1 MKTRKTD
8 WRVRAAD
15 PKDDKRKY
23 RAADWIVETREVGEG
38 KDKKTERVVRC
49 SISSETPYARYMA
62 DPESGEWV
70 KALEVLGHGPGEI
83 DDTRMRDGLV
93 IQDHHYGEQIGIMD
107 KPEVKDGKI
116 CGTIRFGHS
125 QKARDIEA
133 DALDGI
139 KRNMSVGYIVNEY
152 KRDGVDAATGLPI
165 FRVTNWTP
173 YEASFVNVP
182 ADTNI
187 GVGRKADTTENRSD
201 GKTAEAGHP
210 ETKNIEAATIAAERK
225 DQMKLTAEQRQK
237 IRELASAAHVSG
249 EEVADILTS
258 ERSFEEIREELLNR
272 REKYLAELAKKPAK
286 PAEEARAVID
296 EGDKAK
302 IRQKYDFAKVLRY
315 YAEVAESKYSSIDI
329 GFEREVS
336 DELAKQT
343 GRAVQGILLPDFVG
357 NRAAANA
364 NDGGLTL
371 GTPAYNTDTAAGGI
385 TGIGGTGKDTIATML
400 LAGQFIDALVATLV
414 LREQLGAEVLTGLV
428 GNISIPKGGSIS
440 GGWVAEGSNV
450 AKKNPTFGQ
459 ITATPHTYG
468 AYVDITR
475 KLLLQSS
482 VNVQAKVLEWLMY
495 ACAAG
500 IETAAFQGAGTS
512 GAPTGL
518 CTALN
523 AAATAWSN
531 APTFDKIV
539 DLVAATKTANS
550 YKPSMKFVGNSGV
563 WAKLAKT
570 RDYEVLTDGA
580 QTPKNVGAIGG
591 SVRLLDTAT
600 NKVIGRDFV
609 EANLMPAAKL
619 LFGDFTQLSVCL
631 WSGTDIIVDPY
642 ANDTNGGLRLVA
654 LQDSDILIKRP
665 ESFALAT
672 GVHA

>member
-1 MKTRKTD
+1 MGKKKADYEPRNDGRVFREAEIVAETRDAGDGKTETI
-8 WRVRAAD
+8 VRAT
-15 PKDDKRKY
+15 
-23 RAADWIVETREVGEG
+23 V
-38 KDKKTERVVRC
+38 
-49 SISSETPYARYMA
+49 SSETPYTRFMWDEEVGARVR
-62 DPESGEWV
+62 GH
-70 KALEVLGHGPGEI
+70 EVLGHASGEI
-83 DDTRMRDGLV
+83 DESRMRDGLV
-93 IQDHHYGEQIGIMD
+93 IQDTHWGDQIGIIR
-107 KPEVKDGKI
+107 KPELKDGKLGGVI
-116 CGTIRFGHS
+116 EFGCGARAQEI
-125 QKARDIEA
+125 ARDA
-133 DALDGI
+133 AAGI
-139 KRNMSVGYIVNEY
+139 RRNMSVGYIVNEY
-152 KRDGVDAATGLPI
+152 KKVGKAEDGLPI
-165 FRVTNWTP
+165 FRVTRWTP

-187 GVGRKADTTENRSD
+187 GVGRAEVDETITQ
-201 GKTAEAGHP
+201 TAAKP
-210 ETKNIEAATIAAERK
+210 AAESTNK
-225 DQMKLTAEQRQK
+225 KGIQIMDKPNTAGYTAEQKTK
-237 IRELASAAHVSG
+237 IREMASAAHVSG
-249 EEVADILTS
+249 AEVADILTS

-286 PAEEARAVID
+286 PAAEARAVID
-296 EGDKAK
+296 DGDQKK
-302 IRQKYDFAKVLRY
+302 IRQKYDFTKVLRY
-315 YAEVAESKYSSIDI
+315 YAEVAESKFSNIDI

-357 NRAAANA
+357 NRAAANSS
-364 NDGGLTL
+364 DGSLTL
-371 GTPAYNTDTAAGGI
+371 GKPAYNTDTAAGGI
-385 TGIGGTGKDTIATML
+385 TGIGGAGKNLVENML
-400 LAGQFIDALVATLV
+400 LSGLFIDALVATLV

-482 VNVQAKVLEWLMY
+482 INVQAKVLEWLMY

-500 IETAAFQGAGTS
+500 IETAAFQGSGTS
-512 GAPTGL
+512 GAPKGL
-518 CTALN
+518 CTAISG
-523 AAATAWSN
+523 TAWDN
-531 APTFDKIV
+531 TPTFDKIV
-539 DLVAATKTANS
+539 DLIAATKIANS
-550 YKPSMKFVGNSGV
+550 YKPSMKFVGDAGV

-580 QTPKNVGAIGG
+580 ESGAKNVGAIGG
-591 SVRLLDTAT
+591 CVRLLDTAT

-609 EANLMPAAKL
+609 EANLMPGKKL

-665 ESFALAT
+665 ESFGLAT
-672 GVHA
+672 GVHD

>member
-1 MKTRKTD
+1 MKKRMID
-8 WRVRAAD
+8 RRVRAD
-15 PKDDKRKY
+15 EPKDDERKY
-23 RAADWIVETREVGEG
+23 RAAEWIVETREVGEG

-49 SISSETPYARYMA
+49 SISSETPYTRYMA

-70 KALEVLGHGPGEI
+70 KALEVLGHKPGEI
-83 DDTRMRDGLV
+83 DDTRMCDGLV
-93 IQDHHYGEQIGIMD
+93 IQDTHYGEQIGIMD

-116 CGTIRFGHS
+116 VGTIRFGHS

-152 KRDGVDAATGLPI
+152 KRDGVDAKTGLPI

-187 GVGRKADTTENRSD
+187 GVGR
-201 GKTAEAGHP
+201 AEAD
-210 ETKNIEAATIAAERK
+210 ETITRTAAKPAAESTNK
-225 DQMKLTAEQRQK
+225 KGIQIMDKPTTAGYTAEQKTK
-237 IRELASAAHVSG
+237 IREMASAAHVSG

-286 PAEEARAVID
+286 PAEAARAVID

-329 GFEREVS
+329 GFEREIS

-357 NRAAANA
+357 NRAAANQS
-364 NDGGLTL
+364 DGALTL
-371 GTPAYNTDTAAGGI
+371 GTPAYDTDPSAGGI
-385 TGIGGTGKDTIATML
+385 SGIGGAGKNIIATML
-400 LAGQFIDALVATLV
+400 LSGQFIDALVATLV

-428 GNISIPKGGSIS
+428 GNISIPKGGSIT
-440 GGWVAEGSNV
+440 GGWISSEGGNA

-495 ACAAG
+495 ACANG
-500 IETAAFQGAGTS
+500 LETAAFQGSGTAGQ
-512 GAPTGL
+512 PTGL
-518 CTALN
+518 CTAL
-523 AAATAWSN
+523 TGKAWSN
-531 APTFDKIV
+531 TPTFDKIV
-539 DLVAATKTANS
+539 DLIAATKIANS

-580 QTPKNVGAIGG
+580 ETSKNVGAIGG

-609 EANLMPAAKL
+609 EANLMPDAKL
-619 LFGDFTQLSVCL
+619 LFGDFTQLTVCL

-665 ESFALAT
+665 ESFGLAT

>member
-1 MKTRKTD
+1 MGKKKADYEPRNDGRVFREAEIVAETRDAGDGKTETI
-8 WRVRAAD
+8 VRAT
-15 PKDDKRKY
+15 
-23 RAADWIVETREVGEG
+23 V
-38 KDKKTERVVRC
+38 
-49 SISSETPYARYMA
+49 SSETPYPRLMWDEEVGARVR
-62 DPESGEWV
+62 GH
-70 KALEVLGHGPGEI
+70 EVLGHASGEI
-83 DDTRMRDGLV
+83 DESRMRDGLV
-93 IQDHHYGEQIGIMD
+93 IQDTHWGDQIGIIR
-107 KPEVKDGKI
+107 KPELKDGKLGGVI
-116 CGTIRFGHS
+116 EFGCGARAQEI
-125 QKARDIEA
+125 ARDA
-133 DALDGI
+133 AAGI
-139 KRNMSVGYIVNEY
+139 RRNMSVGYIVNEY
-152 KRDGVDAATGLPI
+152 KKVGKAEDGLPI
-165 FRVTNWTP
+165 FRVTRWTP

-187 GVGRKADTTENRSD
+187 GVGR
-201 GKTAEAGHP
+201 AEADEP
-210 ETKNIEAATIAAERK
+210 TTRTAAKPAAESTNK
-225 DQMKLTAEQRQK
+225 KGIQIMDKPTTAGYTAEQKTK
-237 IRELASAAHVSG
+237 IREMASAAHVSG
-249 EEVADILTS
+249 AEVADILTS

-286 PAEEARAVID
+286 PAAEARAVID
-296 EGDKAK
+296 DGDQKK
-302 IRQKYDFAKVLRY
+302 IRQKYDFTKVLRY
-315 YAEVAESKYSSIDI
+315 YAEVAESKFSSIDI

-357 NRAAANA
+357 NRAAANSS
-364 NDGGLTL
+364 DGSLTL
-371 GTPAYNTDTAAGGI
+371 GTPAYDTDTAAGGI
-385 TGIGGTGKDTIATML
+385 TGIGGAGKNLVENML
-400 LAGQFIDALVATLV
+400 LSGLFIDALVATLV

-500 IETAAFQGAGTS
+500 IETAAFQGSGTS
-512 GAPTGL
+512 GAPKGL
-518 CTALN
+518 CTAISG
-523 AAATAWSN
+523 TAWGN
-531 APTFDKIV
+531 TPTFDKIV
-539 DLVAATKTANS
+539 DLIAATKIANS
-550 YKPSMKFVGNSGV
+550 YKPSMKFVGDAGV

-580 QTPKNVGAIGG
+580 ESSAKNVGAIGG
-591 SVRLLDTAT
+591 SFRLLDTAT

-665 ESFALAT
+665 ESFGLAT

>member
-1 MKTRKTD
+1 MKKLLTIDIRTRAD
-8 WRVRAAD
+8 D
-15 PKDDKRKY
+15 PKQDGRLF
-23 RAADWIVETREVGEG
+23 REAEFAVETRAKENGE
-38 KDKKTERVVRC
+38 TETVVRA
-49 SISSETPYARYMA
+49 SVSSEAPYLRTCMWN
-62 DPESGEWV
+62 PEKEKYTAGY
-70 KALEVLGHGPGEI
+70 EVLGHADGEI
-83 DDTRMRDGLV
+83 DTTRMKDGLV
-93 IQDHHYGEQIGIMD
+93 IQDTHWGDQIGIIR

-116 CGTIRFGHS
+116 GGVIEFGCSERAQVIAKDAAAGIR
-125 QKARDIEA
+125 
-133 DALDGI
+133 
-139 KRNMSVGYIVNEY
+139 RNMSVGYIVNES
-152 KRDGVDAATGLPI
+152 KVVGTAEDGLPI
-165 FRVTNWTP
+165 IRVVDWTP

-182 ADTNI
+182 ADTAV
-187 GVGRKADTTENRSD
+187 GVGRSHEGNKNGGEPAAKQKGIQIMETPVKA
-201 GKTAEAGHP
+201 GY
-210 ETKNIEAATIAAERK
+210 
-225 DQMKLTAEQRQK
+225 TAEQKVK
-237 IRELASAAHVSG
+237 IREMASAAHVSG

-272 REKYLAELAKKPAK
+272 REEYLAELAKKPAK
-286 PAEEARAVID
+286 PAAEARAVID
-296 EGDKAK
+296 EGDTKK
-302 IRQKYDFAKVLRY
+302 IRQKYDFVKVLRY
-315 YAEVAESKYSSIDI
+315 YAEVAESKFSSIDI

-336 DELAKQT
+336 QELAKQT

-357 NRAAANA
+357 TRAAANA

-371 GTPAYNTDTAAGGI
+371 GTPGYADDASTGGGI
-385 TGIGGTGKDTIATML
+385 SGIGGAGKNVIETL
-400 LAGQFIDALVATLV
+400 LLSGQFIDALVATLV
-414 LREQLGAEVLTGLV
+414 LREQLGVDVLTGLV
-428 GNISIPKGGSIS
+428 GNIAIPKGGSIS

-459 ITATPHTYG
+459 IEATPHTYG

-500 IETAAFQGAGTS
+500 IETAAFQGTGSS
-512 GAPTGL
+512 GQPTGL

-523 AAATAWSN
+523 SGATAWSN

-539 DLVAATKTANS
+539 DLIAATKTANS
-550 YKPSMKFVGNSGV
+550 YKPSMKFVGNAGV

-580 QTPKNVGAIGG
+580 DTPKNVAAIGG

-600 NKVIGRDFV
+600 NKVLGRDFV

-619 LFGDFTQLSVCL
+619 LFGDFTQLAVCL

-665 ESFALAT
+665 EAFKLAT
-672 GVHA
+672 GVHS

>member
-1 MKTRKTD
+1 MGKKKADYEPRNDGRVFREAEIVAETRDAGDGKTETI
-8 WRVRAAD
+8 VRAT
-15 PKDDKRKY
+15 
-23 RAADWIVETREVGEG
+23 V
-38 KDKKTERVVRC
+38 
-49 SISSETPYARYMA
+49 SSETPYPRFMWDEEVGARVR
-62 DPESGEWV
+62 GH
-70 KALEVLGHGPGEI
+70 EVLGHASGEI
-83 DDTRMRDGLV
+83 DESRMRDGLV
-93 IQDHHYGEQIGIMD
+93 IQDTHWGDQIGIIR
-107 KPEVKDGKI
+107 KPELKDGKLGGVI
-116 CGTIRFGHS
+116 EFGCGARAQEI
-125 QKARDIEA
+125 ARDA
-133 DALDGI
+133 AAGI
-139 KRNMSVGYIVNEY
+139 RRNMSVGYIVNEY
-152 KRDGVDAATGLPI
+152 KKVGKAEDGLPI
-165 FRVTNWTP
+165 FRVTRWTP

-187 GVGRKADTTENRSD
+187 GVGRAEVDETITR
-201 GKTAEAGHP
+201 TAAKP
-210 ETKNIEAATIAAERK
+210 AAESTNK
-225 DQMKLTAEQRQK
+225 KGIQIMDKPNTAGYTAEQKTK
-237 IRELASAAHVSG
+237 IREMASAAHVSG
-249 EEVADILTS
+249 AEVADILTS

-286 PAEEARAVID
+286 PAAEARAVID
-296 EGDKAK
+296 DGDQKK
-302 IRQKYDFAKVLRY
+302 IRQKYDFTKVLRY
-315 YAEVAESKYSSIDI
+315 YAEVAESKFSNIDI

-357 NRAAANA
+357 NRAAANSS
-364 NDGGLTL
+364 DGSLTL

-385 TGIGGTGKDTIATML
+385 TGIGGAGKNLVENML
-400 LAGQFIDALVATLV
+400 LSGLFIDALVATLV

-440 GGWVAEGSNV
+440 GGWVAEGSN
-450 AKKNPTFGQ
+450 ASKKNPTFGQ

-500 IETAAFQGAGTS
+500 IETAAFQGSGTN
-512 GAPTGL
+512 GAPKGL
-518 CTALN
+518 CTAISG
-523 AAATAWSN
+523 TAWGN

-539 DLVAATKTANS
+539 DLIAATKIANS
-550 YKPSMKFVGNSGV
+550 YKPSMKFVGDAGV

-580 QTPKNVGAIGG
+580 VSGAKNVGAIGG
-591 SVRLLDTAT
+591 CVRLLDTAT

-665 ESFALAT
+665 ESFGLAT

>member
-1 MKTRKTD
+1 MKKRTIDR
-8 WRVRAAD
+8 RVRAD
-15 PKDDKRKY
+15 EPKDDKRKY
-23 RAADWIVETREVGEG
+23 RAAEWIVETREVGEG

-49 SISSETPYARYMA
+49 SISSETPYARYMT

-70 KALEVLGHGPGEI
+70 KALEVLGHKPEEI
-83 DDTRMRDGLV
+83 DDSRMKDGLV
-93 IQDHHYGEQIGIMD
+93 IQDTHCGEQIGIMD

-116 CGTIRFGHS
+116 VGTIRFGHS

-152 KRDGVDAATGLPI
+152 KRDGVDEKTGLPI

-187 GVGRKADTTENRSD
+187 GVGR
-201 GKTAEAGHP
+201 AEAD
-210 ETKNIEAATIAAERK
+210 ETITRTAAKPAAESTTK
-225 DQMKLTAEQRQK
+225 KGIQIMDKPTTAGYTAEQKTK
-237 IRELASAAHVSG
+237 IREMASAAHVSG

-286 PAEEARAVID
+286 PAEESRAVID

-315 YAEVAESKYSSIDI
+315 YAEVAESKFSSIDI
-329 GFEREVS
+329 GFEREIS

-357 NRAAANA
+357 NRAAANQS
-364 NDGGLTL
+364 DGTLTL
-371 GTPAYNTDTAAGGI
+371 GTPAYDTDSSAGGI
-385 TGIGGTGKDTIATML
+385 TGIGGAGKNIIATML
-400 LAGQFIDALVATLV
+400 LSGQFIDALVATLV

-428 GNISIPKGGSIS
+428 GNISIPKGGSIT
-440 GGWVAEGSNV
+440 GGWISSEGGNA

-495 ACAAG
+495 ACANG
-500 IETAAFQGAGTS
+500 LETAAFQGSGTAGQ
-512 GAPTGL
+512 PTGL
-518 CTALN
+518 CTAL
-523 AAATAWSN
+523 TGKAWSN

-539 DLVAATKTANS
+539 DLIAATKIANS

-580 QTPKNVGAIGG
+580 ETPKNVGAVGG

-609 EANLMPAAKL
+609 EANLMPDAKL
-619 LFGDFTQLSVCL
+619 LFGDFTQLTVCL

-665 ESFALAT
+665 ESFGLAT

>member
-1 MKTRKTD
+1 MKKRTIDR
-8 WRVRAAD
+8 RVRAD
-15 PKDDKRKY
+15 EPKDDKRKY
-23 RAADWIVETREVGEG
+23 RAADWIVETREVGDG

-49 SISSETPYARYMA
+49 SISSETPYTRYMA
-62 DPESGEWV
+62 DPESGEWM
-70 KALEVLGHGPGEI
+70 KALEVLGHKPGEI

-93 IQDHHYGEQIGIMD
+93 IQDTHYGEQIGIMD

-116 CGTIRFGHS
+116 VGTIRFGHS

-139 KRNMSVGYIVNEY
+139 KRNMSVGYIVNKY
-152 KRDGVDAATGLPI
+152 KRDGVDAKTGLPI

-187 GVGRKADTTENRSD
+187 GVGR
-201 GKTAEAGHP
+201 AEAD
-210 ETKNIEAATIAAERK
+210 ETTTRMAAKPAAESTNK
-225 DQMKLTAEQRQK
+225 KGIQIMDKPTTAGYTAEQKTK
-237 IRELASAAHVSG
+237 IREMASAAHVSG

-272 REKYLAELAKKPAK
+272 REKYLAELAKKPPK
-286 PAEEARAVID
+286 PAAEARAVID

-357 NRAAANA
+357 NRAAANPS
-364 NDGGLTL
+364 DGSLTL
-371 GTPAYNTDTAAGGI
+371 GTPAYNTDTSAGGI

-400 LAGQFIDALVATLV
+400 LTGQFIDALVATLV

-440 GGWVAEGSNV
+440 GGWVSEGSNV

-459 ITATPHTYG
+459 IPATPHTYG

-482 VNVQAKVLEWLMY
+482 INVQAKVLEWLMY

-500 IETAAFQGAGTS
+500 IETAAFQGTGTS

-518 CTALN
+518 CTALTG
-523 AAATAWSN
+523 TAWSN
-531 APTFDKIV
+531 TPTFDKIV
-539 DLVAATKTANS
+539 DLIAATKTANS
-550 YKPSMKFVGNSGV
+550 YKPSMKFVGNAGV

-580 QTPKNVGAIGG
+580 DTPKNVGAIGG
-591 SVRLLDTAT
+591 SVRLLDTTT

-609 EANLMPAAKL
+609 EANLMPNAKL

-642 ANDTNGGLRLVA
+642 ANSTNGGLRVVA

-665 ESFALAT
+665 ESFGLAT

>member
-1 MKTRKTD
+1 MKKRTIDR
-8 WRVRAAD
+8 RVRAD
-15 PKDDKRKY
+15 EPKDDKRKY
-23 RAADWIVETREVGEG
+23 RAAEWIVETREVGEG

-49 SISSETPYARYMA
+49 SISSETPYVRYMA

-70 KALEVLGHGPGEI
+70 KALEVLGHKPGEI

-93 IQDHHYGEQIGIMD
+93 IQDTHYGEQIGIMD

-116 CGTIRFGHS
+116 VGTLRFGHS

-152 KRDGVDAATGLPI
+152 KRDGVDEKTGLPI

-187 GVGRKADTTENRSD
+187 GVGR
-201 GKTAEAGHP
+201 AEAD
-210 ETKNIEAATIAAERK
+210 ETITRTAAKPAAESTNK
-225 DQMKLTAEQRQK
+225 KGIQIMDKPTTAGYTAEQKMK
-237 IRELASAAHVSG
+237 IREMASATHVSG

-343 GRAVQGILLPDFVG
+343 GRAVQGILLPDFIG

-385 TGIGGTGKDTIATML
+385 AGIGGAGKNVIETLL
-400 LAGQFIDALVATLV
+400 LAGQFIEALVVALV

-428 GNISIPKGGSIS
+428 GNVAIPKGGSIS
-440 GGWVAEGSNV
+440 GGWVTEGQN
-450 AKKNPTFGQ
+450 APKKNPTLGQ
-459 ITATPHTYG
+459 ITAMPHTYG

-475 KLLLQSS
+475 RLLLQSS
-482 VNVQAKVLEWLMY
+482 FDVQAKILQWLMY
-495 ACAAG
+495 ACANG
-500 IETAAFQGAGTS
+500 LESAAFQGT
-512 GAPTGL
+512 GADGQPKGL
-518 CTALN
+518 CTAL
-523 AAATAWSN
+523 TGMAWGN

-539 DLVAATKTANS
+539 DLIAAAKTANS
-550 YKPSMKFVGNSGV
+550 YKPSMKFVGDAGV

-580 QTPKNVGAIGG
+580 ASDAKNVGAIGG

-600 NKVIGRDFV
+600 NKLIGRDFV
-609 EANLMPAAKL
+609 EANLMPAKKL
-619 LFGDFTQLSVCL
+619 LFGDFTQLTVCL

-642 ANDTNGGLRLVA
+642 ANSTNGGLRLVA

-665 ESFALAT
+665 ESFGLAT

>member
-1 MKTRKTD
+1 MKKKKIDLRF
-8 WRVRAAD
+8 RADETPPDA
-15 PKDDKRKY
+15 RTF
-23 RAADWIVETREVGEG
+23 REAEFAVETRDAGDG
-38 KDKKTERVVRC
+38 KTVTVVHATV
-49 SISSETPYARYMA
+49 SSEAPYHRYAMWDEA
-62 DPESGEWV
+62 DECWREGY
-70 KALEVLGHGPGEI
+70 EVLGHGEGEI
-83 DDTRMRDGLV
+83 DNSRMKDGLI
-93 IQDHHYGEQIGIMD
+93 IQDTHHGDQIGIIR

-116 CGTIRFGHS
+116 GGVIEFSCSDRAQVIAKDAAAGIR
-125 QKARDIEA
+125 
-133 DALDGI
+133 
-139 KRNMSVGYIVNEY
+139 RNMSVGYVVNKTKKVGKAE
-152 KRDGVDAATGLPI
+152 DGLPI

-182 ADTNI
+182 ADAGV
-187 GVGRKADTTENRSD
+187 GVGRSAQNELNDTKDKGR
-201 GKTAEAGHP
+201 
-210 ETKNIEAATIAAERK
+210 TKMATPTNAY
-225 DQMKLTAEQRQK
+225 TAEQKTK
-237 IRELASAAHVSG
+237 IREMASAAHVSG

-286 PAEEARAVID
+286 PAEESRAVID
-296 EGDKAK
+296 EGDQKK
-302 IRQKYDFAKVLRY
+302 IRQKYDFVKVLRY

-329 GFEREVS
+329 GFEREIS
-336 DELAKQT
+336 AELAKQT

-371 GTPAYNTDTAAGGI
+371 GTPAYNTDTSAGGI
-385 TGIGGTGKDTIATML
+385 TGIGGAGKNVIETL
-400 LAGQFIDALVATLV
+400 LLSGQFIDALVATLV
-414 LREQLGAEVLTGLV
+414 LREQLGADVLTGLV
-428 GNISIPKGGSIS
+428 GNIAIPKGGSIS

-459 ITATPHTYG
+459 IEATPHTYG

-475 KLLLQSS
+475 KLLLQNS

-523 AAATAWSN
+523 SAATAWSN

-539 DLVAATKTANS
+539 DLIAATKTANS

-580 QTPKNVGAIGG
+580 DTPKNVGAIGG

-619 LFGDFTQLSVCL
+619 LFGDFTQLAVCL

-665 ESFALAT
+665 EAFALAT
-672 GVHA
+672 GVHS

>member
-1 MKTRKTD
+1 MKTRKID
-8 WRVRAAD
+8 LRFRADETPPDA
-15 PKDDKRKY
+15 RTF
-23 RAADWIVETREVGEG
+23 REAEFAVETRDAGDG
-38 KDKKTERVVRC
+38 KTVTVVHATV
-49 SISSETPYARYMA
+49 SSEAPYHRYAMWDEA
-62 DPESGEWV
+62 DECWREGY
-70 KALEVLGHGPGEI
+70 EVLGHGEGEI
-83 DDTRMRDGLV
+83 DNSRMKDGLI
-93 IQDHHYGEQIGIMD
+93 IQDTHRGDQIGIIR

-116 CGTIRFGHS
+116 GGVIEFSCSDRAQVIAKDAAAGIR
-125 QKARDIEA
+125 
-133 DALDGI
+133 
-139 KRNMSVGYIVNEY
+139 RNMSVGYVVNKTKKVGKAE
-152 KRDGVDAATGLPI
+152 DGLPI
-165 FRVTNWTP
+165 FRVTSWTP

-182 ADTNI
+182 ADTRV
-187 GVGRKADTTENRSD
+187 GVGRSHEEKKNGGEPAAKQKGIQIMETPTKA
-201 GKTAEAGHP
+201 GF
-210 ETKNIEAATIAAERK
+210 
-225 DQMKLTAEQRQK
+225 TAEQKTK
-237 IRELASAAHVSG
+237 IREMASAAHVSG

-272 REKYLAELAKKPAK
+272 REKYLEELAKKPAK
-286 PAEEARAVID
+286 PADGSRAVID
-296 EGDKAK
+296 EGDQKK

-329 GFEREVS
+329 AFEREIS

-371 GTPAYNTDTAAGGI
+371 GTPAYNTDTSAGGI

-428 GNISIPKGGSIS
+428 GNISIPKGGSIT
-440 GGWVAEGSNV
+440 GGWISAEGGNA

-500 IETAAFQGAGTS
+500 IETAAFQGAGTN

-518 CTALN
+518 CTALTG
-523 AAATAWSN
+523 TAWSN

-539 DLVAATKTANS
+539 DLIAATKTANS
-550 YKPSMKFVGNSGV
+550 YKPSMKFVGNAGV

-570 RDYEVLTDGA
+570 RDYEVLTDGSS
-580 QTPKNVGAIGG
+580 TPKNVGAIGG

-665 ESFALAT
+665 ESFGLAT

>member
-93 IQDHHYGEQIGIMD
+93 IQDDHYGEQIGIMD

-187 GVGRKADTTENRSD
+187 GVGR
-201 GKTAEAGHP
+201 AEADEP
-210 ETKNIEAATIAAERK
+210 TTRTAAKPAAESTNK
-225 DQMKLTAEQRQK
+225 KGIQIMDKPTTAGYTADQKTK
-237 IRELASAAHVSG
+237 IREMASAAHVSG

-272 REKYLAELAKKPAK
+272 REKYLVELAKKPAK
-286 PAEEARAVID
+286 PAAEARAVID
-296 EGDKAK
+296 EGDQKK

-329 GFEREVS
+329 AFEREIS

-385 TGIGGTGKDTIATML
+385 TGIGGAGKNLIETL
-400 LAGQFIDALVATLV
+400 LLSGQFIDALVATLV

-450 AKKNPTFGQ
+450 AKKNPTSGQ

-482 VNVQAKVLEWLMY
+482 VNVQAKVLEWLLY

-531 APTFDKIV
+531 EPTFDKIV

-550 YKPSMKFVGNSGV
+550 YKPSMKFVGNAGV

-672 GVHA
+672 GVHD

>member
-1 MKTRKTD
+1 MKKRTIDR
-8 WRVRAAD
+8 RIRAD
-15 PKDDKRKY
+15 EPKDDKRKY

-49 SISSETPYARYMA
+49 SISSETPYTRYMA

-70 KALEVLGHGPGEI
+70 KALEVLGHKPGEI

-93 IQDHHYGEQIGIMD
+93 IQDTHYGEQIGIMD

-116 CGTIRFGHS
+116 VGTIRFGHS

-152 KRDGVDAATGLPI
+152 KRDGVDEKTGLPI

-187 GVGRKADTTENRSD
+187 GVGR
-201 GKTAEAGHP
+201 AEADEP
-210 ETKNIEAATIAAERK
+210 TTRTAAKPAAESTNK
-225 DQMKLTAEQRQK
+225 KGIQIMDKPTTAGYTAEQKTK
-237 IRELASAAHVSG
+237 IREMASAAHVSG

-286 PAEEARAVID
+286 PAAEARAVID

-357 NRAAANA
+357 NRAAANPS
-364 NDGGLTL
+364 DGTLTL
-371 GTPAYNTDTAAGGI
+371 GTPAYNTDTSAGGI

-400 LAGQFIDALVATLV
+400 LSGQFIDALVATLV
-414 LREQLGAEVLTGLV
+414 LREQLGAEVMTGLV

-440 GGWVAEGSNV
+440 GGWVSEGNNV

-459 ITATPHTYG
+459 IPATPHTYG

-482 VNVQAKVLEWLMY
+482 INVQAKVLEWLMY

-518 CTALN
+518 CTALTG
-523 AAATAWSN
+523 TAWSN

-539 DLVAATKTANS
+539 DLIAATKTANS
-550 YKPSMKFVGNSGV
+550 YKPSMKFVGNAGV

-580 QTPKNVGAIGG
+580 DTPKNVGAIGG

-609 EANLMPAAKL
+609 EANLMPNAKL
-619 LFGDFTQLSVCL
+619 LFGDFTQLAVCL

-665 ESFALAT
+665 ESFGLAT

>member
-1 MKTRKTD
+1 MKKRTIDR
-8 WRVRAAD
+8 RIRAD
-15 PKDDKRKY
+15 EPKDDKRKY

-49 SISSETPYARYMA
+49 SISSETPYTRYMA

-70 KALEVLGHGPGEI
+70 KALEVLGHKPGEI

-93 IQDHHYGEQIGIMD
+93 IQDTHYGEQIGIMD

-116 CGTIRFGHS
+116 VGTIRFGHS

-139 KRNMSVGYIVNEY
+139 KRNMSVGYIMNEY
-152 KRDGVDAATGLPI
+152 KRDGMDAKTGLPI

-187 GVGRKADTTENRSD
+187 GVGR
-201 GKTAEAGHP
+201 AEADEP
-210 ETKNIEAATIAAERK
+210 TTRTAAKPAAESTNK
-225 DQMKLTAEQRQK
+225 KGIQIMDKPTTAGYTAEQKTK
-237 IRELASAAHVSG
+237 IREMASAAHVSG

-286 PAEEARAVID
+286 PAAEARAVID
-296 EGDKAK
+296 EDDKAK

-357 NRAAANA
+357 NRAAANPS
-364 NDGGLTL
+364 DGTLTL
-371 GTPAYNTDTAAGGI
+371 GTPAYNTDTSAGGI

-400 LAGQFIDALVATLV
+400 LSGQFIDALVATLV
-414 LREQLGAEVLTGLV
+414 LREQLGAEVMTGLV

-440 GGWVAEGSNV
+440 GGWVSEGSNV

-459 ITATPHTYG
+459 IPATPHTYG

-482 VNVQAKVLEWLMY
+482 INVQAKVLEWLMY

-500 IETAAFQGAGTS
+500 IETAAFQGTGTS

-518 CTALN
+518 CTALTG
-523 AAATAWSN
+523 TAWSN

-539 DLVAATKTANS
+539 DLIAATKTANS
-550 YKPSMKFVGNSGV
+550 YKPSMKFVGNAGV

-580 QTPKNVGAIGG
+580 ETPKNVGAIGG

-609 EANLMPAAKL
+609 EANLMPNAKL
-619 LFGDFTQLSVCL
+619 LFGDFTQLAVCL

-665 ESFALAT
+665 ESFGLAT

>member
-1 MKTRKTD
+1 MKKITIDGRI
-8 WRVRAAD
+8 RAD
-15 PKDDKRKY
+15 EPKDDKRKY

-38 KDKKTERVVRC
+38 NDKKTERVVRC
-49 SISSETPYARYMA
+49 SISSETPYTRYMA

-70 KALEVLGHGPGEI
+70 KALEVLGHKPGEI

-93 IQDHHYGEQIGIMD
+93 IQDTHYGEQIGIMD

-152 KRDGVDAATGLPI
+152 KRDGVDAKTGLPI

-187 GVGRKADTTENRSD
+187 GVGR
-201 GKTAEAGHP
+201 AEADEP
-210 ETKNIEAATIAAERK
+210 TTRTAAKPAAESTNK
-225 DQMKLTAEQRQK
+225 KGIQIMDKPTTAGYTAEQKTK
-237 IRELASAAHVSG
+237 IREMASAAHVSG

-272 REKYLAELAKKPAK
+272 REKYLAELAKKPTM
-286 PAEEARAVID
+286 PAAEARAVID
-296 EGDKAK
+296 EGDKKK

-315 YAEVAESKYSSIDI
+315 YADVAESKFSSIDI

-357 NRAAANA
+357 NRAAANES
-364 NDGGLTL
+364 DGSLTL

-400 LAGQFIDALVATLV
+400 LSGQFIDALVATLV

-440 GGWVAEGSNV
+440 GGWVAEGSN
-450 AKKNPTFGQ
+450 ASKKNPTFGQ

-500 IETAAFQGAGTS
+500 IETAAFQGSGTS
-512 GAPTGL
+512 GAPKGL
-518 CTALN
+518 CTAISG
-523 AAATAWSN
+523 TAWGN
-531 APTFDKIV
+531 TPTFDKIV
-539 DLVAATKTANS
+539 DLIAATKIANS
-550 YKPSMKFVGNSGV
+550 YKPSMKFVGDAGV

-570 RDYEVLTDGA
+570 RDFEVLTDGA
-580 QTPKNVGAIGG
+580 ADGAKNVGAIGG
-591 SVRLLDTAT
+591 CVRLLDTAT

-609 EANLMPAAKL
+609 EANLMPEKKL
-619 LFGDFTQLSVCL
+619 LFGDFTQLTVCL

-665 ESFALAT
+665 ESFGLAT

>member
-1 MKTRKTD
+1 MKKRTIDR
-8 WRVRAAD
+8 RVRAD
-15 PKDDKRKY
+15 EPKDDKRKY
-23 RAADWIVETREVGEG
+23 RTAEWIVETREVGEG

-49 SISSETPYARYMA
+49 SISSETPYTRYMA

-70 KALEVLGHGPGEI
+70 KALEVLGHKPGEI

-93 IQDHHYGEQIGIMD
+93 IQDTHYGEQIGIMD

-116 CGTIRFGHS
+116 VGTIRFGHS

-152 KRDGVDAATGLPI
+152 KRDGVDAKTGLPI

-187 GVGRKADTTENRSD
+187 GVGR
-201 GKTAEAGHP
+201 AEAD
-210 ETKNIEAATIAAERK
+210 ETITRTAAKPAAESTNK
-225 DQMKLTAEQRQK
+225 KGIQIMDKPTTAGYTAEQKTK
-237 IRELASAAHVSG
+237 IREMASAAHVSG

-286 PAEEARAVID
+286 PADEARAVID
-296 EGDKAK
+296 EGDQKK

-343 GRAVQGILLPDFVG
+343 GRAAQGILLPDFVG
-357 NRAAANA
+357 NRAAANPS
-364 NDGGLTL
+364 DGTLTL
-371 GTPAYNTDTAAGGI
+371 GTPAYNTDTSAGGI
-385 TGIGGTGKDTIATML
+385 SGIGGAGKNLIETL
-400 LAGQFIDALVATLV
+400 LLSGQFIDALVATLV

-523 AAATAWSN
+523 SAATAWSN

-550 YKPSMKFVGNSGV
+550 YKPSMKFVGNAGV

-580 QTPKNVGAIGG
+580 TTPKNVGAIGG

-609 EANLMPAAKL
+609 EANLMPNAKL
-619 LFGDFTQLSVCL
+619 LFGDFTQLAVCL
-631 WSGTDIIVDPY
+631 WSGTDIVVDPY

-665 ESFALAT
+665 ESFGLAT
-672 GVHA
+672 GVNA

>member
-1 MKTRKTD
+1 MKKLKIDLRF
-8 WRVRAAD
+8 RAND
-15 PKDDKRKY
+15 PQKDGRTF
-23 RAADWIVETREVGEG
+23 REAEFAVETRAKENGE
-38 KDKKTERVVRC
+38 TETVVRA
-49 SISSETPYARYMA
+49 SVSSEAPYLRYAMW
-62 DPESGEWV
+62 DEEEREYV
-70 KALEVLGHGPGEI
+70 KGYEVLGHKDGEI
-83 DDTRMRDGLV
+83 DTSRMKDGLV
-93 IQDHHYGEQIGIMD
+93 IQDTHWGDQIGIIR

-116 CGTIRFGHS
+116 GGVIEFGCSERAQVIAKDAAAGIR
-125 QKARDIEA
+125 
-133 DALDGI
+133 
-139 KRNMSVGYIVNEY
+139 RNMSVGYIVNKTE
-152 KRDGVDAATGLPI
+152 KVGKAKDGLPI

-187 GVGRKADTTENRSD
+187 GVGRQADTTENRNG
-201 GKTAEAGHP
+201 GKPADADNP
-210 ETKNIEAATIAAERK
+210 ETKNTEAATIAARSKE
-225 DQMKLTAEQRQK
+225 QMKLTAEQRQK

-272 REKYLAELAKKPAK
+272 REKYLEELAKKPAK
-286 PAEEARAVID
+286 PANEARAVID

-302 IRQKYDFAKVLRY
+302 IKKRYDFVKVLRY
-315 YAEVAESKYSSIDI
+315 LADVAKGERPDVDI

-371 GTPAYNTDTAAGGI
+371 GTPGYADDASTGGGI
-385 TGIGGTGKDTIATML
+385 SGIGGAGKNVIATML
-400 LAGQFIDALVATLV
+400 LSGQFIDALVATLV

-428 GNISIPKGGSIS
+428 GNIAIPKGGSIS

-459 ITATPHTYG
+459 IEATPHTYG

-523 AAATAWSN
+523 SAATAWSN

-539 DLVAATKTANS
+539 DLIAATKTANA

-580 QTPKNVGAIGG
+580 STPKNVGAIGG

-619 LFGDFTQLSVCL
+619 IFGDFTQLAVCL

-665 ESFALAT
+665 EAFALAT
-672 GVHA
+672 GVHS

>member
-1 MKTRKTD
+1 MKKRTIDR
-8 WRVRAAD
+8 RFRAD
-15 PKDDKRKY
+15 EPNDDKRKY
-23 RAADWIVETREVGEG
+23 RAAEWNVETREVGEG

-49 SISSETPYARYMA
+49 SISSETPYVRYME

-70 KALEVLGHGPGEI
+70 KALEVLGHKPEEI
-83 DDTRMRDGLV
+83 DNTRMRDGLV
-93 IQDHHYGEQIGIMD
+93 IQDTHHGEQIGIMD
-107 KPEVKDGKI
+107 KPEIKDGKI
-116 CGTIRFGHS
+116 VGTIRFGHS

-152 KRDGVDAATGLPI
+152 KRDGVDEKTGLPI

-173 YEASFVNVP
+173 YEASFVNCP

-187 GVGRKADTTENRSD
+187 GVGRQASTTENRNGTPAGA
-201 GKTAEAGHP
+201 GKP
-210 ETKNIEAATIAAERK
+210 ETTTTTTAPAVGER
-225 DQMKLTAEQRQK
+225 QNTMKLTAEQRQK

-286 PAEEARAVID
+286 PAEESRAVID

-302 IRQKYDFAKVLRY
+302 IRKQYDFVKVLRY
-315 YAEVAESKYSSIDI
+315 FAEMSESKTSSIDI
-329 GFEREVS
+329 GFEREIS
-336 DELAKQT
+336 DELARQT
-343 GRAVQGILLPDFVG
+343 GRAVQGILLPDFI
-357 NRAAANA
+357 RSAANPS
-364 NDGGLTL
+364 DGGLTF
-371 GTPAYNTDTAAGGI
+371 GTPAYNTDTSAGGI
-385 TGIGGTGKDTIATML
+385 TGIGGAGKNLVETL
-400 LAGQFIDALVATLV
+400 LLSGQFIEALVATLV
-414 LREQLGAEVLTGLV
+414 LRGELGAEVLSGLV

-440 GGWVAEGSNV
+440 GGWISAEGGN
-450 AKKNPTFGQ
+450 APKKNPTVGQ

-475 KLLLQSS
+475 KLLQQSS
-482 VNVQAKVLEWLMY
+482 INVQAKVLGWLMY
-495 ACAAG
+495 ACANG
-500 IETAAFQGAGTS
+500 LETAAFQGTGSS
-512 GAPTGL
+512 GQPTGL

-523 AAATAWSN
+523 SGATAWSN
-531 APTFDKIV
+531 APTFDKII
-539 DLVAATKTANS
+539 DLIAATKTANS

-570 RDYEVLTDGA
+570 RDFEILTDGA
-580 QTPKNVGAIGG
+580 DTPKNVAAIGG

-600 NKVIGRDFV
+600 NKIVGRDFV
-609 EANLMPAAKL
+609 EANLMPSAKL
-619 LFGDFTQLSVCL
+619 LFGDFTQLCVCL
-631 WSGTDIIVDPY
+631 WSGTDIVIDPY
-642 ANDTNGGLRLVA
+642 ANSISGGLRLVA

-672 GVHA
+672 GVHS

>member
-23 RAADWIVETREVGEG
+23 RAAEWIVETREVGEG

-93 IQDHHYGEQIGIMD
+93 IQDTHYGEQIGIMD

-152 KRDGVDAATGLPI
+152 KRDGVDAKTGLPI

-187 GVGRKADTTENRSD
+187 GVGR
-201 GKTAEAGHP
+201 AEADEP
-210 ETKNIEAATIAAERK
+210 TTRTAAKPAAESTNK
-225 DQMKLTAEQRQK
+225 KGIQIMDKPTTAGYTAEQKTK
-237 IRELASAAHVSG
+237 IREMASAAHVSG

-286 PAEEARAVID
+286 PAAEARAVID
-296 EGDKAK
+296 EGDQKK

-329 GFEREVS
+329 AFEREIS

-385 TGIGGTGKDTIATML
+385 TGIGGAGKNLIETL
-400 LAGQFIDALVATLV
+400 LLSGQFIDALVATLV

-482 VNVQAKVLEWLMY
+482 VNVQAKVLEWLLY

-523 AAATAWSN
+523 SAATAWSN

-539 DLVAATKTANS
+539 DLVAAVKTANA

>member
-1 MKTRKTD
+1 MKKRTIDR
-8 WRVRAAD
+8 RIRAD
-15 PKDDKRKY
+15 EPKDDKRKY

-49 SISSETPYARYMA
+49 SISSETPYTRYMA

-70 KALEVLGHGPGEI
+70 KALEVLGHKPGEI

-93 IQDHHYGEQIGIMD
+93 IQDTHYGEQIGIMD
-107 KPEVKDGKI
+107 KPQVKDGKI
-116 CGTIRFGHS
+116 VGTIRFGHS

-152 KRDGVDAATGLPI
+152 KRDGVDEKTGLPI

-187 GVGRKADTTENRSD
+187 GVGR
-201 GKTAEAGHP
+201 AEAD
-210 ETKNIEAATIAAERK
+210 ETTTRTAAKPAAESTNK
-225 DQMKLTAEQRQK
+225 KGIQIMDKPTTAGYTAEQKTK
-237 IRELASAAHVSG
+237 IREMASAAHVSG

-286 PAEEARAVID
+286 PAAEARAVID

-357 NRAAANA
+357 NRAAANPS
-364 NDGGLTL
+364 DGTLTL
-371 GTPAYNTDTAAGGI
+371 GTPAYNTDTSAGGI

-400 LAGQFIDALVATLV
+400 LSGQFIDALVATLV

-440 GGWVAEGSNV
+440 GGWVSEGSNV

-482 VNVQAKVLEWLMY
+482 INVQAKVLEWLMY

-518 CTALN
+518 CTALTG
-523 AAATAWSN
+523 TAWSN

-539 DLVAATKTANS
+539 DLIAATKTANS

-580 QTPKNVGAIGG
+580 DTPKNVGAIGG

-609 EANLMPAAKL
+609 EANLMPNAKL
-619 LFGDFTQLSVCL
+619 LFGDFTQLAVCL

-665 ESFALAT
+665 ESFGLAT

>member
-1 MKTRKTD
+1 MKKRTIDR
-8 WRVRAAD
+8 RIRAD
-15 PKDDKRKY
+15 EPKDDKRKY

-38 KDKKTERVVRC
+38 NDKKTERVVRC
-49 SISSETPYARYMA
+49 SISSETPYTRYMA

-70 KALEVLGHGPGEI
+70 KALEVLGHKPGEI

-93 IQDHHYGEQIGIMD
+93 IQDTHYGEQIGIMD

-152 KRDGVDAATGLPI
+152 KRDGVDAKTGLPI

-187 GVGRKADTTENRSD
+187 GVGR
-201 GKTAEAGHP
+201 AEADEP
-210 ETKNIEAATIAAERK
+210 TTRTAAKPAAESTNK
-225 DQMKLTAEQRQK
+225 KGIQIMDKPTTAGYTAEQKTK
-237 IRELASAAHVSG
+237 IREMASAAHVSG

-272 REKYLAELAKKPAK
+272 REKYLAELAKKPTR
-286 PAEEARAVID
+286 PAAEARAVID
-296 EGDKAK
+296 EGDKKK

-315 YAEVAESKYSSIDI
+315 YADVAESKFSSIDI

-357 NRAAANA
+357 NRAEANA
-364 NDGGLTL
+364 SDGGLTL

-385 TGIGGTGKDTIATML
+385 TGIGGAGKNVIETL
-400 LAGQFIDALVATLV
+400 LLSGQFIDALVATLV

-440 GGWVAEGSNV
+440 GGWVAEGSN
-450 AKKNPTFGQ
+450 ASKKNPTFGQ

-500 IETAAFQGAGTS
+500 IETAAFQGSGTS
-512 GAPTGL
+512 GAPKGL
-518 CTALN
+518 CTAISG
-523 AAATAWSN
+523 TAWGN
-531 APTFDKIV
+531 TPTFDKIV
-539 DLVAATKTANS
+539 DLIAATKIANS
-550 YKPSMKFVGNSGV
+550 YKPSMKFVGDAGV

-570 RDYEVLTDGA
+570 RDFEVLTDGA
-580 QTPKNVGAIGG
+580 ETPKNVGAIGG

-609 EANLMPAAKL
+609 EANLMPEKKL
-619 LFGDFTQLSVCL
+619 LFGDFTQLTVCL

-665 ESFALAT
+665 ESFGLAT
-672 GVHA
+672 NVHS

>member
-1 MKTRKTD
+1 MKKRTIDR
-8 WRVRAAD
+8 RVRAD
-15 PKDDKRKY
+15 EPKDDKRKY
-23 RAADWIVETREVGEG
+23 RAAEWIVETREVGEG

-70 KALEVLGHGPGEI
+70 KALEVLGHKPGEI

-93 IQDHHYGEQIGIMD
+93 IQDTHYGEQIGIMD

-116 CGTIRFGHS
+116 VGTIRFGHS

-152 KRDGVDAATGLPI
+152 KRDGVDAKTGLPI

-187 GVGRKADTTENRSD
+187 GVGR
-201 GKTAEAGHP
+201 AEAD
-210 ETKNIEAATIAAERK
+210 ETITRTAAKPAAESTNK
-225 DQMKLTAEQRQK
+225 KGIQIMDKPTTAGYTAEQKTK
-237 IRELASAAHVSG
+237 IREMASAAHVSG

-272 REKYLAELAKKPAK
+272 REKYLAELAKKPAT
-286 PAEEARAVID
+286 PAAEARAVID

-315 YAEVAESKYSSIDI
+315 YADVAESKFSSIDI

-357 NRAAANA
+357 NRAAANPS
-364 NDGGLTL
+364 DGSLTL

-440 GGWVAEGSNV
+440 GGWVSEGNNV

-459 ITATPHTYG
+459 IPATPHTYG

-518 CTALN
+518 CTALTG
-523 AAATAWSN
+523 TAWSN

-539 DLVAATKTANS
+539 DLIAATKTANS
-550 YKPSMKFVGNSGV
+550 YKPSMKFVGNAGV

-580 QTPKNVGAIGG
+580 STPKNVGAIGG

-609 EANLMPAAKL
+609 EANLMPNAKL
-619 LFGDFTQLSVCL
+619 LFGDFTQLAVCL

-665 ESFALAT
+665 ESFGLAT
-672 GVHA
+672 GVNA

>member
-1 MKTRKTD
+1 MKKRMID
-8 WRVRAAD
+8 RRVRAD
-15 PKDDKRKY
+15 EPKDDKRKY
-23 RAADWIVETREVGEG
+23 RAAEWIVETREVGEG

-49 SISSETPYARYMA
+49 SISSETPYTRYMA

-70 KALEVLGHGPGEI
+70 KALEVLGHKPEEI

-93 IQDHHYGEQIGIMD
+93 IQNTHYGEQIGIMD

-116 CGTIRFGHS
+116 VGTIRFGHS

-152 KRDGVDAATGLPI
+152 KRDGVDEKTGLPI

-187 GVGRKADTTENRSD
+187 GVGR
-201 GKTAEAGHP
+201 AEAD
-210 ETKNIEAATIAAERK
+210 ETITRTAAKPAAESTNK
-225 DQMKLTAEQRQK
+225 KGIQIMDKPTTAGYTAEQKTK
-237 IRELASAAHVSG
+237 IREMASAAHVSG

-343 GRAVQGILLPDFVG
+343 GRAVQGILLPDFIG

-385 TGIGGTGKDTIATML
+385 AGIGGAGKNVIETLL
-400 LAGQFIDALVATLV
+400 LAGQFIEALVVALV

-428 GNISIPKGGSIS
+428 GNVAIPKGGSIS
-440 GGWVAEGSNV
+440 GGWVTEGQN
-450 AKKNPTFGQ
+450 APKKNPTLGQ
-459 ITATPHTYG
+459 ITAMPHTYG

-482 VNVQAKVLEWLMY
+482 FDVQAKILQWLMY
-495 ACAAG
+495 ACANG
-500 IETAAFQGAGTS
+500 LESAAFQGT
-512 GAPTGL
+512 GADGQPKGL
-518 CTALN
+518 CTAL
-523 AAATAWSN
+523 TGMAWGN

-539 DLVAATKTANS
+539 DLIAAAKIANS
-550 YKPSMKFVGNSGV
+550 YKPSMKFVGDAGV

-580 QTPKNVGAIGG
+580 ASDAKNVGAIGG

-600 NKVIGRDFV
+600 NKLIGRDFV
-609 EANLMPAAKL
+609 EANLMPAKKL
-619 LFGDFTQLSVCL
+619 LFGDFTQLTVCL

-642 ANDTNGGLRLVA
+642 ANSTNGGLRLVA
-654 LQDSDILIKRP
+654 LQDSDILIKRS
-665 ESFALAT
+665 ESFGLAT

>member
-1 MKTRKTD
+1 MKTRKID
-8 WRVRAAD
+8 RRVRAAD

-23 RAADWIVETREVGEG
+23 RAAEWIVETREVGEG

-93 IQDHHYGEQIGIMD
+93 IQDDHYGDQIGIMD

-116 CGTIRFGHS
+116 VGTIRFGHS

-152 KRDGVDAATGLPI
+152 RRDGVDAATGLPI

-187 GVGRKADTTENRSD
+187 GVGR
-201 GKTAEAGHP
+201 AEAD
-210 ETKNIEAATIAAERK
+210 ETITRTAAKPAAESTNK
-225 DQMKLTAEQRQK
+225 KGIQIMDKPTTAGYTAEQKTK
-237 IRELASAAHVSG
+237 IREMASAAHVSG

-286 PAEEARAVID
+286 PAAEARAVID

-336 DELAKQT
+336 DELKAKT

-357 NRAAANA
+357 NRAAANQS
-364 NDGGLTL
+364 DGALTL
-371 GTPAYNTDTAAGGI
+371 GTPAYDTDTAAGGI
-385 TGIGGTGKDTIATML
+385 TGIGGAGKNLIETL
-400 LAGQFIDALVATLV
+400 LLSGQFIDALVAMLV

-428 GNISIPKGGSIS
+428 GNIAIPKGGSIS
-440 GGWVAEGSNV
+440 GGWVAEGSNA

-518 CTALN
+518 CTALTG
-523 AAATAWSN
+523 TAWNN

-539 DLVAATKTANS
+539 DLIAATKTANS
-550 YKPSMKFVGNSGV
+550 YKPSMKFVGNAGV

-570 RDYEVLTDGA
+570 RDYEVLTDGTA
-580 QTPKNVGAIGG
+580 SGAKNVGAIGG

-609 EANLMPAAKL
+609 EANLMPDAKL

-665 ESFALAT
+665 ESFGLAT

>member
-1 MKTRKTD
+1 MKKRTIDR
-8 WRVRAAD
+8 RVRAD
-15 PKDDKRKY
+15 EPKDDKRKY
-23 RAADWIVETREVGEG
+23 RAAEWIVETREIGEG

-49 SISSETPYARYMA
+49 SISSETPYTRYMA

-70 KALEVLGHGPGEI
+70 KALEVLGHKPGEI

-93 IQDHHYGEQIGIMD
+93 IQDTHYGEQIGIMD

-116 CGTIRFGHS
+116 VGTLRFGHS

-152 KRDGVDAATGLPI
+152 KRDGVDAKTGLPI

-187 GVGRKADTTENRSD
+187 GVGR
-201 GKTAEAGHP
+201 AEAD
-210 ETKNIEAATIAAERK
+210 ETITRTAAKPAAESTNK
-225 DQMKLTAEQRQK
+225 KGIQIMDKPTTAGYTAGQKMK
-237 IRELASAAHVSG
+237 IREMASAAHVSG
-249 EEVADILTS
+249 EEVADILIS

-286 PAEEARAVID
+286 PAEESRAVID

-329 GFEREVS
+329 GFEREIS

-343 GRAVQGILLPDFVG
+343 GRAVQGILLPDFIG
-357 NRAAANA
+357 NRAAANQS
-364 NDGGLTL
+364 DGGLTL
-371 GTPAYNTDTAAGGI
+371 GTPAYNTDTAAGGV
-385 TGIGGTGKDTIATML
+385 TGIGGAGNNIIATML

-428 GNISIPKGGSIS
+428 GNISIPKGGSIT
-440 GGWVAEGSNV
+440 GGWISSEGGNA

-495 ACAAG
+495 ACANG
-500 IETAAFQGAGTS
+500 LETAAFQGSGTAGQ
-512 GAPTGL
+512 PTGL
-518 CTALN
+518 CTAL
-523 AAATAWSN
+523 TGKAWSD

-539 DLVAATKTANS
+539 DLIAATKIANS

-580 QTPKNVGAIGG
+580 ETSKNVGAIGG

-609 EANLMPAAKL
+609 EANLMPNTKL
-619 LFGDFTQLSVCL
+619 LFGDFTQLTVCL

-665 ESFALAT
+665 ESFGLAT

>member
-1 MKTRKTD
+1 MKKRTIDR
-8 WRVRAAD
+8 RVRAAD
-15 PKDDKRKY
+15 PKDDGRIF
-23 RAADWIVETREVGEG
+23 REAEFAVETRAKENGE
-38 KDKKTERVVRC
+38 TETVVRA
-49 SISSETPYARYMA
+49 SVSSEAPYLRAAMWDEEAREY
-62 DPESGEWV
+62 V
-70 KALEVLGHGPGEI
+70 KGYEVLGHADGEI
-83 DDTRMRDGLV
+83 DTTRMKDGLV
-93 IQDHHYGEQIGIMD
+93 IQDTHWGDQIGIIR

-116 CGTIRFGHS
+116 GGVIEFGCSERAQVIAKDAAAGIR
-125 QKARDIEA
+125 
-133 DALDGI
+133 
-139 KRNMSVGYIVNEY
+139 RNMSVGYIVNRTKKVGQAE
-152 KRDGVDAATGLPI
+152 DGLPI
-165 FRVTNWTP
+165 FRVVDWTP

-182 ADTNI
+182 ADTAV
-187 GVGRKADTTENRSD
+187 GVGRSHEGNKNGGEPAAKQKGIQIMETPVKA
-201 GKTAEAGHP
+201 GY
-210 ETKNIEAATIAAERK
+210 
-225 DQMKLTAEQRQK
+225 TAEQKVK

-286 PAEEARAVID
+286 PAAEARAVID
-296 EGDKAK
+296 EGDQKK

-357 NRAAANA
+357 NRAAANPS
-364 NDGGLTL
+364 DGSLTF
-371 GTPAYNTDTAAGGI
+371 GTPAYDQDTAAGGI
-385 TGIGGTGKDTIATML
+385 SGIGGAGKNLIETL
-400 LAGQFIDALVATLV
+400 LLSGQFIDALVATLV

-440 GGWVAEGSNV
+440 GGWVAEGSNA
-450 AKKNPTFGQ
+450 AKKNPTIGQ
-459 ITATPHTYG
+459 IMATPHTYG

-475 KLLLQSS
+475 KLLQQSS
-482 VNVQAKVLEWLMY
+482 INVQAKVLEWLLY

-500 IETAAFQGAGTS
+500 IETAAFQGTGTS

-518 CTALN
+518 CTALTG
-523 AAATAWSN
+523 TAWSN

-539 DLVAATKTANS
+539 DLIAAVKTANA

-580 QTPKNVGAIGG
+580 STPKNVGAIGG

-619 LFGDFTQLSVCL
+619 LFGDFTQLAVCL

-642 ANDTNGGLRLVA
+642 ANSTNGGLRLVA

>member
-1 MKTRKTD
+1 MKKPKIDLRFRADDLQKD
-8 WRVRAAD
+8 GRAFRSAEWR
-15 PKDDKRKY
+15 
-23 RAADWIVETREVGEG
+23 VETREVGEG
-38 KDKKTERVVRC
+38 EDKKTERVVRC

-93 IQDHHYGEQIGIMD
+93 IQDDHYGDQIGIMD

-139 KRNMSVGYIVNEY
+139 KRNMSVGYMVNEY
-152 KRDGVDAATGLPI
+152 RRDGVDKATGLPI

-182 ADTNI
+182 ADTGV
-187 GVGRKADTTENRSD
+187 GVGRNADAELKQ
-201 GKTAEAGHP
+201 KTS
-210 ETKNIEAATIAAERK
+210 TSAAIPAVGERK
-225 DQMKLTAEQRQK
+225 TTMKYTAEQRQK
-237 IRELASAAHVSG
+237 IRELAAAAHVPG

-258 ERSFEEIREELLNR
+258 ERSFEEVREELLNR

-302 IRQKYDFAKVLRY
+302 IKKRYDFVKVLRY
-315 YAEVAESKYSSIDI
+315 LADVAKGERPDVDI

-371 GTPAYNTDTAAGGI
+371 GTPGYADDASTGGGI
-385 TGIGGTGKDTIATML
+385 SGIGGAGKNVIETML
-400 LAGQFIDALVATLV
+400 LSGQFIDALVATLV
-414 LREQLGAEVLTGLV
+414 IREQLGAEVLTGLV
-428 GNISIPKGGSIS
+428 GNIAIPKGGSIS

-459 ITATPHTYG
+459 IEATPHTYG

-523 AAATAWSN
+523 SAATAWSN

-539 DLVAATKTANS
+539 DLIAATKTANA

-580 QTPKNVGAIGG
+580 STPKNVGAIGG

-619 LFGDFTQLSVCL
+619 LFGDFTQLAVCL

-665 ESFALAT
+665 EAFALAT
-672 GVHA
+672 GVHS